1 MISTAQI
8 ELRTCNAYI
17 AYLKDKFPVP
27 SYESKSFMFILEIY
41 RWQLRRKVRGIP
53 LKLDQLDTLKTG
65 ARNAENFLLM
75 IDGGSPRT
83 VAEEIAEILRS
94 IILEL
99 TKEIVVNEELYP
111 ELKSN
116 FDRERAEYRAMRE
129 AALEAELVEQQD

>member
-1 MISTAQI
+1 MISIPQI
-8 ELRTCNAYI
+8 ELNVCNAYI
-17 AYLKDKFPVP
+17 AYLKDKFTVP
-27 SYESKSFMFILEIY
+27 SYESKTFMFILEIY
-41 RWQLRRKVRGIP
+41 RWQLRRRVRNIP

-65 ARNAENFLLM
+65 VRNAEDFLLM
-75 IDGGSPRT
+75 IDGGSPRA

-111 ELKSN
+111 HLKTA

-129 AALEAELVEQQD
+129 AALEAERIE